1 MTDNYF
7 AIERN
12 NKFIDSVVLRDE
24 NGVIMF
30 EDIMGMSYNEIEID
44 SEYIQQFVVSVMD
57 STNTYFEEDDDYTA
71 ITLIGPDGIFIWGI
85 FIGPDDD
92 NGLEYQFID
101 WQKDGK
107 AFKYEDNEISLESDL
122 TN

>member
-12 NKFIDSVVLRDE
+12 NKFLEGVVLRDE
-24 NGVIMF
+24 NGITMF
-30 EDIMGMSYNEIEID
+30 EDIMNMSYHDLDIE
-44 SEYIQQFVVSVMD
+44 SEYIQQFVISIMD

-71 ITLIGPDGIFIWGI
+71 ITLIGPDDVFIWGI
-85 FIGPDDD
+85 FIGPDNED
-92 NGLEYQFID
+92 GLEYQFID

-107 AFKYEDNEISLESDL
+107 VFKYKDNEISLKSDL